1 MGYVALVSLGLTIE
15 RILIASRL
23 PFLPPSKEIIQLV
36 KKGVESIDCLLR
48 TLSAV
53 DSDDDG
59 QKSGAVIKEI
69 IEATRGLEETIT
81 ESQSYRWDF
90 ESDKQVIISAMGVVK
105 EIKETLSN
113 TSFWPQ
119 QVKDEPLR
127 VAVQYAFHAVR
138 TLERVFTA
146 EDNSNSEGVKA
157 VKAEIREAAFR
168 LEDVLESAHVSD
180 QHFLSQSQTSD
191 GDDHMSD
198 LAIKVGNETFFFI
211 ETATKILDNLLQ
223 QPEDDN
229 AALVL
234 SRTDH
239 IEAKAAKIFGLD
251 HELVRL
257 KDRLLKKARHSLHVT
272 TIVGMAG
279 IGKTTLA
286 KEIYEDPDIV
296 SHFECRA
303 FVSIGPE
310 YALREIKLSIL
321 AQTNPEVD
329 EIHVQDEEL
338 LDSELLL
345 RLRSRRYLI
354 VLDDIWDKDIW
365 DLTWW
370 VSPIKCDGSRI
381 IITTRLEDCILPA
394 EGFLL
399 RKRFLNQ
406 QESWLLFCDKVFGG
420 DHSSCPPELEKAGRK
435 IVKKCEGLPL
445 TIIAVARHLR
455 DAEKTPEYWK
465 QAKRKIYTTII
476 SEDNATSQVREHSLS
491 GGIKTCNIYPVFW
504 HICMREAGEQKFFH
518 VIDSNGNQGI
528 ESQRRHCIHNN
539 VLFGIKDVRESMTSI
554 PNVRSILCT
563 GPHHQ
568 YPVPIC
574 LDFRLLRVLDAL
586 TIRFYGFPS
595 EVVKLV
601 RLRYLAFT
609 YNGKLPASI
618 SKLCNLEY
626 LIVRQYL
633 SILSSGE
640 RRPYLPKEIWDM
652 QGLRHLQVMGSDL
665 HDPSYE
671 GAILP
676 NLSTLSALDV
686 DEPLCCFG
694 NLALLHKL
702 ESLKWSIVNPHLQ
715 VAFSTLS
722 FPIFPPSLKKLTLLG
737 LRLPWEMMIITAN
750 LRNLEVLKLQ
760 CYAFQGPVWKMDDEK
775 FSWPKLRYLLIE
787 DSDLEEWYV
796 SGSFDSLKRL
806 ILRHCYKLKE
816 IPQQIVCIEH
826 VGIELEDCNNPSLLA
841 SIKHWA
847 KKRVGSR
854 KLQVCNKFSADDR
867 KLKS

>member
-1 MGYVALVSLGLTIE
+1 MLLQ
-15 RILIASRL
+15 
-23 PFLPPSKEIIQLV
+23 F
-36 KKGVESIDCLLR
+36 LLR
-48 TLSAV
+48 THELCAFS
-53 DSDDDG
+53 
-59 QKSGAVIKEI
+59 I
-69 IEATRGLEETIT
+69 LL
-81 ESQSYRWDF
+81 
-90 ESDKQVIISAMGVVK
+90 
-105 EIKETLSN
+105 TLCSSSLPV
-113 TSFWPQ
+113 T
-119 QVKDEPLR
+119 
-127 VAVQYAFHAVR
+127 VQYAFHVVR
-138 TLERVFTA
+138 TLERLFTA
-146 EDNSNSEGVKA
+146 EDSSKSEGVKA
-157 VKAEIREAAFR
+157 VKVEIREAAFR

-180 QHFLSQSQTSD
+180 QHFLSKSQTRD
-191 GDDHMSD
+191 GDDHISD
-198 LAIKVGNETFFFI
+198 LAMEVGKETFFFL
-211 ETATKILDNLLQ
+211 ETANKILKQFDNLLQ

-229 AALVL
+229 TAVVL

-239 IEAKAAKIFGLD
+239 IEAKKAKIFGLD
-251 HELVRL
+251 HELIQL
-257 KDRLLKKARHSLHVT
+257 KDRLLKEASHPLDVT

-286 KEIYEDPDIV
+286 REIYDDPDIV

-310 YALREIKLSIL
+310 YALKKIKKSIL

-329 EIHVQDEEL
+329 EIHIQDEEL

-354 VLDDIWDKDIW
+354 VLDDIWDRELW
-365 DLTWW
+365 HLTWW
-370 VSPIKCDGSRI
+370 VSPSKCDGSRI
-381 IITTRLEDCILPA
+381 IMTTRLEDCIWPC
-394 EGFLL
+394 EGFVL

-406 QESWLLFCDKVFGG
+406 QESWLLFCENVFGG
-420 DHSSCPPELEKAGRK
+420 DHSPCPPELEKAGRK

-445 TIIAVARHLR
+445 TIIAVARHLC

-465 QAKRKIYTTII
+465 QAKRKVYTSII
-476 SEDNATSQVREHSLS
+476 SEDKATSQVLYRSYDYLRQHLKPCFLYMGVFPHDSDIAASKLIKLWCVEGFLALHETNPSINAMVYLEDLVSANVVKVRQQSSS

-539 VLFGIKDVRESMTSI
+539 VLLGIKDVHKSMTSI
-554 PNVRSILCT
+554 SNVRSILCT

-574 LDFRLLRVLDAL
+574 LGFSLLRVLDAL
-586 TIRFYGFPS
+586 TVRFYGFPS

-609 YNGKLPASI
+609 YNGNLPASI

-633 SILSSGE
+633 SILSSGA

-652 QGLRHLQVMGSDL
+652 QALRHLQVMGSDL
-665 HDPSYE
+665 PDPSYD
-671 GAILP
+671 GALLP
-676 NLSTLSALDV
+676 NLSTLSGISARSCTKEILGRIPNLNKLGVQIELALDV
-686 DEPLCCFG
+686 DEPMPCFEH
-694 NLALLHKL
+694 LSSLHKL
-702 ESLKWSIVNPHLQ
+702 ESLKWSIVNPNMK
-715 VAFSTLS
+715 VVVPPLS
-722 FPIFPPSLKKLTLLG
+722 FPVFPPSLKKLTLSG
-737 LRLPWEMMIITAN
+737 LRLPWEMMIITAE

-760 CYAFQGPVWKMDDEK
+760 CYAFQDRVWKMDDEII
-775 FSWPKLRYLLIE
+775 FWPKLRYLLIE
-787 DSDLEEWYV
+787 DTDLEEWYV
-796 SGSFDSLKRL
+796 SGCFDSLKCL
-806 ILRHCYKLKE
+806 SLRHCYKLKE

-826 VGIELEDCNNPSLLA
+826 LGIELDDCNNPSLMA

-854 KLQVCNKFSADDR
+854 KLRVFVKFSADDR